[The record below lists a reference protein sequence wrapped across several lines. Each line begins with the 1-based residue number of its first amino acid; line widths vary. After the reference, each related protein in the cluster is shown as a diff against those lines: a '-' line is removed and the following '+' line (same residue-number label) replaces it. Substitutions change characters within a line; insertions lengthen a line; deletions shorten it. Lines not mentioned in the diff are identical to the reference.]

1 MALPAPKADPGTYSP
16 SRFPRQA
23 GEALFRPVVQPDGDV
38 VVEQIPLTLD
48 VLLHPRED
56 DQVTQSRPHHKKL
69 NPLADTLERF
79 LERQSGVGVFSDLL
93 ILWEQLGERN
103 VSPDVYVVKGLR
115 DREAIDRNFDPV
127 AEGAGPCL
135 VIEVVSTGSREM
147 VQKDAEEN
155 PKLFARMEVEDLVLL
170 YPPRPATSER
180 LRLDVRRLGA
190 SGRYRAN
197 PPDPEGWIRLPSV
210 GLRIKADEDGE
221 RLLIEDVRTGERL
234 RTSVEEEAARR
245 AAEER
250 AEQEAQAR
258 RQEAAA
264 RRAAEE
270 RAEQEAAA
278 RRQAEQRAEQAEQ
291 RAEQGLRRSVEDLC
305 GLLGIEWTA
314 ERGTAVAGMDLTQL
328 EALGAD
334 LRSQKRWP

>member
-1 MALPAPKADPGTYSP
+1 
-16 SRFPRQA
+16 
-23 GEALFRPVVQPDGDV
+23 
-38 VVEQIPLTLD
+38 
-48 VLLHPRED
+48 
-56 DQVTQSRPHHKKL
+56 
-69 NPLADTLERF
+69 
-79 LERQSGVGVFSDLL
+79 
-93 ILWEQLGERN
+93 
-103 VSPDVYVVKGLR
+103 
-115 DREAIDRNFDPV
+115 
-127 AEGAGPCL
+127 
-135 VIEVVSTGSREM
+135 
-147 VQKDAEEN
+147 
-155 PKLFARMEVEDLVLL
+155 MEVEDLVLL

-210 GLRIKADEDGE
+210 GLRIKAAEDGE

-250 AEQEAQAR
+250 AEQEAEAR
-258 RQEAAA
+258 RQEAQA

-314 ERGTAVAGMDLTQL
+314 DRGTAVAGMDLTQL
-328 EALGAD
+328 EALWAD